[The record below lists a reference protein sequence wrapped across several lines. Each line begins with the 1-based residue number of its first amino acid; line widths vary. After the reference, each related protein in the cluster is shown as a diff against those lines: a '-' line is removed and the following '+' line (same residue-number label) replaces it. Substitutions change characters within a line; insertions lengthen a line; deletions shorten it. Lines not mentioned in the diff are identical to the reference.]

1 MVIYLERGADL
12 HMSQLMPLPLTVS
25 VKSRLVLPFWYWL
38 TRVVLEKGL
47 LNGCVCVL
55 LVIFVLNMTVLSTAA
70 PNMNRGTCQNM
81 NATIPDR
88 EPRKT
93 AEPVE
98 MLFRT
103 LALGAQGI
111 TC

>member
-1 MVIYLERGADL
+1 
-12 HMSQLMPLPLTVS
+12 
-25 VKSRLVLPFWYWL
+25 
-38 TRVVLEKGL
+38 
-47 LNGCVCVL
+47 
-55 LVIFVLNMTVLSTAA
+55 MTVLSTAA